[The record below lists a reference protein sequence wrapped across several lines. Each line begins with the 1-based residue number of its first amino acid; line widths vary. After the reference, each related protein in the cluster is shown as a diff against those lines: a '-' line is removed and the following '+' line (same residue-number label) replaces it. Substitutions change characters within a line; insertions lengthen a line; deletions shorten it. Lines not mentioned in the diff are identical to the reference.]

1 MVYAKGGGAL
11 WSLGLSKGNRDNI
24 ETGALP
30 TLESVSPI
38 EARDRVQDYA
48 ELSGFIA
55 EFQLVSSGVES
66 NPATSHPN
74 STEATCYAL
83 SPEHCCKKGGGIMP
97 PTIRKWLCPRL
108 DGICHI
114 QNQLCPILTLNS
126 CNVETMLQSNCN
138 MYDRPVKP
146 SRVR

>member
-1 MVYAKGGGAL
+1 MTGTRPSQHNRSDFPWCIQREGGAL

-38 EARDRVQDYA
+38 EARDPVQDYA

-83 SPEHCCKKGGGIMP
+83 SPEHCCKKGGGIVP
-97 PTIRKWLCPRL
+97 PTIRKCDVLGSMGFATFR
-108 DGICHI
+108 I
-114 QNQLCPILTLNS
+114 
-126 CNVETMLQSNCN
+126 NC
-138 MYDRPVKP
+138 
-146 SRVR
+146 VRS